1 VLSSFCMLSLSI
13 KMAIHSADGRNEP
26 KGSRKPTRTSMKTPL
41 ETLCTQADIQ
51 RGNDKHGN
59 FEQTAPSTPNK
70 SVPDVALAPL
80 QPSSRKKPSGTP
92 RSSKK
97 VQLAAEQ
104 EKRHEYAV
112 CLFNDLNRTVFKNGL
127 PEDTKLNWNKRLLT
141 TAGRAKWHRLAI
153 LFLPRV
159 FYSC

>member
-1 VLSSFCMLSLSI
+1 MLSSFCMLSLSI